1 MQIEVL
7 SYGAPEGWSRPIPPW
22 DSPSTLVLVFG
33 APEFAEHR
41 KPLEEL
47 RDAFPTSKILGCSTA
62 GEILRSEIHDGSLS
76 VAIAQFEHTK
86 LRSADAIVESSADS
100 RNAGRS
106 LAQSLQ
112 AEDLKAIFLLSD
124 GLAVNGTELVEGL
137 NSQLPPG
144 VVATGG
150 LAADGSRFRRTWV
163 FDGKDTRQGVVRAV
177 ALYGDRVRVGH
188 GSKGG
193 WDMFGPLRTVTRSKG
208 NVLYELD
215 GKPALSLYKQY
226 LGDRARDLPGSA
238 LLFPLAL
245 RESSEDSKVLV
256 RTILAVDEQEQS
268 MTFAG
273 TIPQGHR
280 AQLMRANFERLIG
293 GACEAALETRETH
306 GECDGSVL
314 SVAVSCVGRRLILG
328 ERTEEEIEAAMAEL
342 PRQTQQVGFYSYGEI
357 SPYGVGSCDL
367 HNQTMTLTTV
377 SEK

>member
-7 SYGAPEGWSRPIPPW
+7 SYAVSEGWSRPLPRW

-41 KPLEEL
+41 GPLDEIRETY
-47 RDAFPTSKILGCSTA
+47 PNSQILGCSTA
-62 GEILRSEIHDGSLS
+62 GEILRSELRDGTLS
-76 VAIAQFEHTK
+76 VAIAQFEHTR
-86 LRSADAIVESSADS
+86 LRAADATVATSEES
-100 RNAGRS
+100 RLAGRS
-106 LAQSLQ
+106 LAQSLRG
-112 AEDLKAIFLLSD
+112 EDLQAIFLLSD
-124 GLAVNGTELVEGL
+124 GLGVNGTELVEGL
-137 NSQLPPG
+137 NSELPSG

-150 LAADGSRFRRTWV
+150 LAADGNRFRRTWV
-163 FDGKDTRQGVVRAV
+163 FDGTEARQHVVRAV
-177 ALYGDRVRVGH
+177 ALYGNRVRVGH

-193 WDMFGPLRTVTRSKG
+193 WDMFGPLRTVTKSRGS
-208 NVLYELD
+208 VLYELD
-215 GKPALSLYKQY
+215 GKPALALYKQY

-256 RTILAVDEQEQS
+256 RTILAVDEGDQS

-293 GACEAALETRETH
+293 GACDAALETRETH
-306 GECDGSVL
+306 GQCDGSVL

-328 ERTEEEIEAAMAEL
+328 ERTEEEIEAALAEL
-342 PRQTQQVGFYSYGEI
+342 PRQAQQVGFYSYGEI